1 MNNFK
6 KALVA
11 VVIGF
16 AAIGCSE
23 LSEDTVSADTSS
35 PAVPTSPAPVD
46 PDPVD
51 PPTIDPSVEIVYDL
65 TYVCLKDGHEMD
77 YVATDGKYNVYE
89 PLTMNLLHTGPLG
102 NMSYNKRLVGMEEYC
117 PIIDPMPV
125 VCEEGEYLNGGVC
138 EELPTITV
146 DPTITGTNKTPAE
159 PFGFT
164 VTPGLSKVDVAF
176 DAATDNMTNY
186 YVRDYAEGSYSA
198 SSTFVKY
205 KTSFTYL
212 RSNCSVREY
221 QLVAK
226 YADGSSV
233 ETSRIAA
240 KPSNCE

>member
-1 MNNFK
+1 MNKFK
-6 KALVA
+6 TALAATLVA
-11 VVIGF
+11 V
-16 AAIGCSE
+16 AAIGCGVAPDE
-23 LSEDTVSADTSS
+23 TVTTDTAEY
-35 PAVPTSPAPVD
+35 APTAPVG
-46 PDPVD
+46 
-51 PPTIDPSVEIVYDL
+51 PTIDPTVEIVYDF
-65 TYVCLKDGHEMD
+65 TPVCIADGYDHPHD
-77 YVATDGKYNVYE
+77 YRTTDGKHNVYE
-89 PLTMNLLHTGPLG
+89 PLTMRLIHEGALG
-102 NMSYNKRLVGMEEYC
+102 NPSSNKRYIGGDMFCAIIEPEPLVCAEDEYFSNATGL
-117 PIIDPMPV
+117 
-125 VCEEGEYLNGGVC
+125 CETI
-138 EELPTITV
+138 PTITV

-212 RSNCSVREY
+212 RSNCAVREY